1 MPYDP
6 DLAARIRDHLAGTP
20 LLVEKKMFGGVG
32 WTIGGHM
39 AAGAHNDGK
48 LMIRCA
54 KEDFV
59 DFISEPGAGGMKRGA
74 SLLTGWVLVESAPVS
89 ADAALH
95 RWLDRGSAY
104 AGGLPPKKPKTRKP
118 RKK

>member
-6 DLAARIRDHLAGTP
+6 DLAARIRDHLQGTP
-20 LLVEKKMFGGVG
+20 LLVEKKMFGGIG

-48 LMIRCA
+48 LMIRCG

-59 DFISEPGAGGMKRGA
+59 DFISEPGAGGMKRGTA
-74 SLLTGWVLVESAPVS
+74 LLTGWVLVDSGSV
-89 ADAALH
+89 ADDGALH
-95 RWLDRGSAY
+95 RWLDRGCAH
-104 AGGLPPKKPKTRKP
+104 AGGLPPKPPKPPKTRKN
-118 RKK
+118 